1 MTFLIQIND
10 PSKSNVNKPSS
21 AVDSEAKKRK
31 RIEDSTKRINLG
43 AKLQPIFTPTKA
55 QIRQNAIRPQ
65 AQAEAN
71 TKSSTA
77 TATATSKRR
86 GSVDITHDIVKDRLA
101 TYNKKQAFVIHPQKS
116 AFYKKWDVVVGL
128 ALVFTAIVTPPE
140 VST

>member
-1 MTFLIQIND
+1 M
-10 PSKSNVNKPSS
+10 
-21 AVDSEAKKRK
+21 AE
-31 RIEDSTKRINLG
+31 
-43 AKLQPIFTPTKA
+43 PIFTPTKV

-65 AQAEAN
+65 AQAEAI

-77 TATATSKRR
+77 TATSKRR
-86 GSVDITHDIVKDRLA
+86 ESVDITHDIVKDRLA